1 MKLDVP
7 TAFLF
12 VIHPI
17 CMSLENI
24 IISEKHRSNVISRPK
39 RITSSYTIDFYV
51 QR

>member
-1 MKLDVP
+1 MKFDVQ

-24 IISEKHRSNVISRPK
+24 IISGKYRSSVISRPK
-39 RITSSYTIDFYV
+39 RITSFHWFLRSTL
-51 QR
+51 